1 MYRGIMNE
9 TKFHGIGQNFDEF
22 LKEEGLFEEVDEL
35 ATKKLLAFQLKQAME
50 DQRLTKSSIAKKMK
64 TSRVAIDNILDPSY
78 NTSIETLERFAHVL
92 GKKLTISL
100 T

>member
-1 MYRGIMNE
+1 MN
-9 TKFHGIGQNFDEF
+9 GIGQNFDEF

-35 ATKKLLAFQLKQAME
+35 AAKKLLAFQLKQAME
-50 DQRLTKSSIAKKMK
+50 DQMLTKSSVAKKMK

-78 NTSIETLERFAHVL
+78 NTSIETLERFARVL